1 MRGLKTLGA
10 VFALALSTSSQA
22 AALDGLFIQGQA
34 GVSHASSDY
43 GPRDGRSDTAR
54 AVVLGYRWSLSEN
67 YALGVETGYSRL
79 GNFGSSTLGSAALAS
94 SGTPQAIPQGYS
106 WKLRTRAMVLGAS
119 MKWSLSGP
127 WTLMAHAG
135 GVRSHATVDE
145 AYVFMFVNRSRHL
158 TTDHNGVYAGAS
170 FGYDITPQLT
180 AALIADVYRVKF
192 ENGFVAGMHT
202 NYVRVLGGSLEYRF

>member
-1 MRGLKTLGA
+1 MRGLRTLGA

-79 GNFGSSTLGSAALAS
+79 GNFGSSILESVTFAFL
-94 SGTPQAIPQGYS
+94 GTPRAVPQGSS
-106 WKLRTRAMVLGAS
+106 WKLRTRAMSLGAS
-119 MKWSLSGP
+119 MKWSVSGP

-135 GVRSHATVDE
+135 GIRSHATVDE
-145 AYVFMFVNRSRHL
+145 GYVFMFLSRSRHL
-158 TTDHNGVYAGAS
+158 TTDRNGIYAGAS

-180 AALIADVYRVKF
+180 AALTADVYRVKF

-202 NYVRVLGGSLEYRF
+202 NYIRVLGGSLEYRF